1 MAKYQ
6 IDNMPAPIDFQGTDI
21 IKRTLQ
27 NAKNLLMC
35 RMWEVPYDR
44 LRGLDQSLFDLPI
57 NQMNAELMPEL
68 DTLFLYEPDIKPVS
82 AEASLLPNGEVLI
95 KAIVDVTI
103 KE

>member
-6 IDNMPAPIDFQGTDI
+6 IDNMPSPIDFQEKDI

-44 LRGLDQSLFDLPI
+44 FRGVDQTIYDLPI
-57 NQMNAELMPEL
+57 NAMNNELVPEL
-68 DTLFLYEPDIKPVS
+68 DRLMIYEPDVNVID
-82 AEASLLPNGEVLI
+82 AQATLLDNGEVYI
-95 KAIVDVTI
+95 KAIIDVTI
-103 KE
+103 EQ